1 MDITNPHFPVP
12 GGPADR
18 GEGDAYMPEPR
29 TLGDVGA
36 DALFLPAQPP
46 LLGREDEVVEEDEL
60 PHFKLAQRGGQVSV
74 STSTPSSSSRKEAT
88 VPRSL
93 SQVSTAASLGADEA
107 RRGRAAVIDE
117 VRKYAHTP
125 ADLAILSRFL
135 DLQLLDGHHAL
146 AIDPPKG
153 LLRLVLRAMKLL
165 HLCDF
170 QHEDVCCI
178 LAHTSVY
185 FRSTYKACG
194 HQMDTQEVSNAV
206 VAQMFIA
213 HSYIQDETC
222 PLRVWHE
229 HIFQKYCSVKTLNAV
244 ILRLIEIRAY
254 RLRVDRR
261 EMMKRYKYLCG
272 SSTHALRNGGLPTQH
287 ETGSEQTRSSGRS
300 SHGSS
305 PRDEPSNPEQQRE
318 TPPVT
323 EAATA

>member
-1 MDITNPHFPVP
+1 MDITNPQAPIAER
-12 GGPADR
+12 PAD
-18 GEGDAYMPEPR
+18 GSDGDTYMPQPR
-29 TLGDVGA
+29 
-36 DALFLPAQPP
+36 ALQVVRDEAVFLPA
-46 LLGREDEVVEEDEL
+46 RRDEVEEEVQ
-60 PHFKLAQRGGQVSV
+60 HFRPAPRAGHASV
-74 STSTPSSSSRKEAT
+74 STPTSCLSRKEAT

-107 RRGRAAVIDE
+107 RRGRAAAIEE

-125 ADLAILSRFL
+125 SDLAILSRFL
-135 DLQLLDGHHAL
+135 DLQLLDGHNSL

-194 HQMDTQEVSNAV
+194 HQMDSQEVANAV

-254 RLRVDRR
+254 RLRVDRK

-272 SSTHALRNGGLPTQH
+272 SATHALRNGGLPTQH

-305 PRDEPSNPEQQRE
+305 PRDEPSNYVQPRE
-318 TPPVT
+318 TPQVT
-323 EAATA
+323 EAATT